1 MASFE
6 IRWRSSTKKDLRS
19 LPREEV
25 SRIIDAVAQLAEEPL
40 PHGSQKLAGAD
51 HLIASASATIEWF
64 MKFSGMLPPWRFSVC
79 ATEKMSTDNAYGV
92 CRPQNPN
99 KAMKLTHSSSS
110 SQCLT
115 SDLCLPRRSLGE
127 GGTSDL

>member
-25 SRIIDAVAQLAEEPL
+25 SRIIESVAKLAEDPL

-51 HLIASASATIEWF
+51 HVSDPHRRL
-64 MKFSGMLPPWRFSVC
+64 SGHL
-79 ATEKMSTDNAYGV
+79 
-92 CRPQNPN
+92 
-99 KAMKLTHSSSS
+99 
-110 SQCLT
+110 
-115 SDLCLPRRSLGE
+115 
-127 GGTSDL
+127 